1 MTSKEFC
8 LLLESKFPYE
18 PTISQQ
24 KWFSEVSE
32 FIFLKNSNTIFLL
45 KGYAGTGK
53 TTLIGSLVDQLKY
66 IGYNS
71 VLMAPTGRAAKVMA
85 NYSKVSAFTIH
96 KKIYYPSWKTQE
108 KYFLS

>member
-85 NYSKVSAFTIH
+85 KGFPDRMQFAPFGPNTVNSSLVMTR
-96 KKIYYPSWKTQE
+96 P
-108 KYFLS
+108 